1 VRGDTDA
8 MTSTRDQAADQGN
21 MLPRRGG
28 RRFAV
33 ERIFVRI
40 VATAGIIGIGV
51 GLGAILGSN
60 KVAGWIIGL
69 VIAVVSVT
77 LAGLLW
83 SSRQL

>member
-1 VRGDTDA
+1 

-69 VIAVVSVT
+69 VIAIVSVT